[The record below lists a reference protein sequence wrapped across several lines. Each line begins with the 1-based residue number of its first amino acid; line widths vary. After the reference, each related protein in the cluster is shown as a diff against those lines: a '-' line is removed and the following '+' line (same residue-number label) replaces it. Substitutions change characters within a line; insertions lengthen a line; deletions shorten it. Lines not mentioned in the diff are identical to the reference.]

1 MSRTCIQEFRLTR
14 FQFARDRVIGD
25 AQVSANVAH
34 IAALE
39 LIDAEGRAGLGFIQS
54 LFHPLPSESEIE
66 RIFIEEVWSS
76 LAMREAGAI
85 AHRVGR
91 PRGGNQNPTSLPF
104 AEAIQ
109 QAAWD
114 LLAKSLDLP
123 LWKLLGAERTRLP
136 AYASGLDFHLDD
148 DAFVD
153 FFAEAARR
161 GFTAFKIKV
170 GHADLSRDLH
180 RLDLLR
186 SAVGREATVMVD
198 ANEAWTAR
206 QSIAALE
213 EFRRA
218 GHAIYWLEDPI
229 LRDDFEGLKLLRAS
243 CGSTQI
249 NAGEYLDLS
258 GKRRLLEAGACDMLN
273 VHGQVSDVMRIGWLA
288 AERGLPVTLGNSFL
302 EIGVNTALALPNVDW
317 LEYSFQNFDH
327 LVDAPFSIKDG
338 YITGADRA
346 GHGLVLSEIARRLY
360 RRPDIL
366 APGAVGPA
374 PISQEPVSQEP
385 VAQAQL

>member
-1 MSRTCIQEFRLTR
+1 
-14 FQFARDRVIGD
+14 VIGD

-34 IAALE
+34 VAALE
-39 LIDAEGRAGLGFIQS
+39 LIDGAGRTGLGFIQS
-54 LFHPLPSESEIE
+54 LFHPLPCEAEIE
-66 RIFIEEVWSS
+66 RIFLEEIWGS
-76 LAMREAGAI
+76 LATREASAI
-85 AHRVGR
+85 AHRVAR
-91 PRGGNQNPTSLPF
+91 PRGGQQNPKSLPF

-123 LWKLLGAERTRLP
+123 LWKLLGAERTSLP

-148 DAFVD
+148 ATFVD
-153 FFAEAARR
+153 FFADAARR
-161 GFTAFKIKV
+161 GFKAFKIKV

-186 SAVGREATVMVD
+186 SAVGSKATVMVD

-206 QSIAALE
+206 QAIVALE
-213 EFRRA
+213 QFHRA
-218 GHAIYWLEDPI
+218 GHAIYWLEDPL
-229 LRDDFEGLKLLRAS
+229 LRDDFEGLKLVRAA
-243 CGSTQI
+243 CGSTQL

-327 LVDAPFSIKDG
+327 LVEAPFKIEGGRIHGSDQ
-338 YITGADRA
+338 A
-346 GHGLVLSEIARRLY
+346 GHGLVLSDDARRLY

-366 APGAVGPA
+366 LPSAVGPA
-374 PISQEPVSQEP
+374 PG
-385 VAQAQL
+385 AQGRP

>member
-1 MSRTCIQEFRLTR
+1 MPTTTTCIQEFRLTR

-25 AQVSANVAH
+25 AQVSTNVAH
-34 IAALE
+34 VAALE
-39 LIDAEGRAGLGFIQS
+39 LIDGGGRTGLGFIQS

-66 RIFIEEVWSS
+66 RIFLEEVWST
-76 LAMREAGAI
+76 LATHEAGAV
-85 AHRVGR
+85 AHRVTR

-114 LLAKSLDLP
+114 LLAKSLNLP
-123 LWKLLGAERTRLP
+123 LWKLLGAERTHLP

-148 DAFVD
+148 TAFVD
-153 FFAEAARR
+153 LFTEAARR

-186 SAVGREATVMVD
+186 STVGPHATVMID

-206 QSIAALE
+206 QAIMALDC
-213 EFRRA
+213 FHRA
-218 GHAIYWLEDPI
+218 GHAIYWLEDPV
-229 LRDDFEGLKLLRAS
+229 LRDDLDGLKLLRGA
-243 CGSTQI
+243 CGSTQL

-327 LVDAPFSIKDG
+327 LVEAPFLIKDG
-338 YITGADRA
+338 RIHGADRA
-346 GHGLVLSEIARRLY
+346 GHGLVLSETARRLY
-360 RRPDIL
+360 HRPDIL
-366 APGAVGPA
+366 LPSAVGPA
-374 PISQEPVSQEP
+374 P
-385 VAQAQL
+385 VAQARL

>member
-1 MSRTCIQEFRLTR
+1 MPMSRTCIQEFRLSR

-25 AQVSANVAH
+25 AQVSASFAH
-34 IAALE
+34 VAALE
-39 LIDAEGRAGLGFIQS
+39 LIDGAGRKGLGFIQS
-54 LFHPLPSESEIE
+54 LFHPLPSEAEIE
-66 RIFIEEVWSS
+66 RIFLEEAWGS
-76 LAMREAGAI
+76 LANREAGAI
-85 AHRVGR
+85 AHRVTR
-91 PRGGNQNPTSLPF
+91 PRGGNQRAMSLPF

-123 LWKLLGAERTRLP
+123 LWKLLGAERTSLP

-148 DAFVD
+148 DD
-153 FFAEAARR
+153 FIDLFAEAARR

-170 GHADLSRDLH
+170 GHPDLGRDLH
-180 RLDLLR
+180 RLELLR
-186 SAVGREATVMVD
+186 STVGRDATVMVD

-206 QSIAALE
+206 QSIVALE
-213 EFRRA
+213 AFRRA
-218 GHAIYWLEDPI
+218 GHTIYWLEDPV
-229 LRDDFEGLKLLRAS
+229 LRDDFEALKLLRAT

-258 GKRRLLEAGACDMLN
+258 WKRRLLEAGACDMLN

-302 EIGVNTALALPNVDW
+302 EIGVNPALALPNVDW

-327 LVDAPFSIKDG
+327 LVEETFSIRDG
-338 YITGADRA
+338 RIYGSDRA
-346 GHGLVLSEIARRLY
+346 GHGLVLSETVRRSD

-366 APGAVGPA
+366 PPSAVGPA
-374 PISQEPVSQEP
+374 P
-385 VAQAQL
+385 VAQTQS

>member
-25 AQVSANVAH
+25 AQVSASFAH

-39 LIDAEGRAGLGFIQS
+39 LIDSEGRAGLGFIQS

-66 RIFIEEVWSS
+66 RIFIEEVWPS

-85 AHRVGR
+85 AHRVAR
-91 PRGGNQNPTSLPF
+91 PRGGNQRTASLPF

-114 LLAKSLDLP
+114 LLAKSLDMP
-123 LWKLLGAERTRLP
+123 LWKLLGAEGASVP

-148 DAFVD
+148 AAFVD
-153 FFAEAARR
+153 LFTDAAQR

-170 GHADLSRDLH
+170 GHADLARDLH
-180 RLDLLR
+180 RLDLLK
-186 SAVGREATVMVD
+186 SAVGPDATVMVD

-206 QSIAALE
+206 QAIIALE
-213 EFRRA
+213 HFRRA

-258 GKRRLLEAGACDMLN
+258 GKRRLLEADACDMLN

-327 LVDAPFSIKDG
+327 LVEEPFLIKDG
-338 YITGADRA
+338 RIYGSDRA
-346 GHGLVLSEIARRLY
+346 GHGLVLSETARRLY

-366 APGAVGPA
+366 LPSAVGPA
-374 PISQEPVSQEP
+374 P
-385 VAQAQL
+385 VAQAKS

>member
-25 AQVSANVAH
+25 AQVSANFAH

-39 LIDAEGRAGLGFIQS
+39 LIDAEGRTGLGFIQT
-54 LFHPLPSESEIE
+54 LFHPLPAESEIE
-66 RIFIEEVWSS
+66 RIFLEEVWPT
-76 LAMREAGAI
+76 LATREAGAI
-85 AHRVGR
+85 AHRVAR
-91 PRGGNQNPTSLPF
+91 PRGGNQRATTLPF

-123 LWKLLGAERTRLP
+123 LWKLLGAERNSLP

-148 DAFVD
+148 AAFVD
-153 FFAEAARR
+153 LFTDAARQ

-180 RLDLLR
+180 RLDLLK

-206 QSIAALE
+206 QAIVALE
-213 EFRRA
+213 AFRHA
-218 GHAIYWLEDPI
+218 GHAIYWLEDPV
-229 LRDDFEGLKLLRAS
+229 LRDDIEGLRLLRAS
-243 CGSTQI
+243 CGPTEI

-302 EIGVNTALALPNVDW
+302 EIGVNMALALPNVDW

-327 LVDAPFSIKDG
+327 LVDRPFAIKDG
-338 YITGADRA
+338 RIYGSNQP
-346 GHGLVLSEIARRLY
+346 GHGLVLSETARHLY

-366 APGAVGPA
+366 LPSAVGPA
-374 PISQEPVSQEP
+374 P
-385 VAQAQL
+385 VAQAQP